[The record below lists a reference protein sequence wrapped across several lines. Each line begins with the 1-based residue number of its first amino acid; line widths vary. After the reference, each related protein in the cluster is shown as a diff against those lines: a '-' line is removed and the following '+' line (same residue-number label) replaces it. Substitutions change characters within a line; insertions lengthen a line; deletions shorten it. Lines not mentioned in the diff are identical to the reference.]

1 MDSLQMLEDALV
13 FWEDHLRKLTSPFDA
28 QGREMTIS
36 RIARIKKK
44 IAIANMFYR
53 GECRKPAWLI
63 A

>member
-13 FWEDHLRKLTSPFDA
+13 FWQEHLKKLTLPSDT

-44 IAIANMFYR
+44 IEFAHMFYR
-53 GECRKPAWLI
+53 GECRKPSWLI